1 MLTLILGIA
10 LIWAIWKIT
19 VLGFRLTWGM
29 LKFVFGVILFPLIV
43 IGIFAAGLVYI
54 ALPIVII
61 AGLVALFTGKTSAT

>member
-29 LKFVFGVILFPLIV
+29 LKFIFGVILFPLIV